1 MNESAISRRFTESLR
16 KRGMRPI
23 RLYDLRH
30 THITYLLN
38 DNVPD
43 KQIQQRVGHAS
54 ATMTKDRYGHFMVG
68 AQEASIREWESK
80 RFPKT
85 ADSEDGASDRSRTYD
100 KRFTKP
106 LLYH

>member
-1 MNESAISRRFTESLR
+1 MNESTISHRFTESLR
-16 KRGMRPI
+16 KKGMRPI

-30 THITYLLN
+30 THITHLLN
-38 DNVPD
+38 DNIPD
-43 KQIQQRVGHAS
+43 KQIQQRVGHSS
-54 ATMTKDRYGHFMVG
+54 ATMTKDRYGHFLVG
-68 AQEASIREWESK
+68 AQEQSIHEWEAK

-85 ADSEDGASDRSRTYD
+85 ADSEPGASERSRTSD